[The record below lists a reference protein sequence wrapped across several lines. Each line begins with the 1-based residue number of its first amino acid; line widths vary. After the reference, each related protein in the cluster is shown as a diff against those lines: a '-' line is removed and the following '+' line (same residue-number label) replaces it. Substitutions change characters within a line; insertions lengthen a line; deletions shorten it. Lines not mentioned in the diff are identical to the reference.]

1 MFVADT
7 LLIEKAG
14 ISLLAMTGDEV
25 CVIGSTLSSPYA
37 PLRLAVF
44 NGLEGIR
51 LAAKARKERRLD
63 VAGVSYRPIADLSD
77 ALGRQEVLLVE
88 PA

>member
-25 CVIGSTLSSPYA
+25 CVIGSPLSSPYA
-37 PLRLAVF
+37 SLRLAVF
-44 NGLEGIR
+44 NGLEGSR
-51 LAAKARKERRLD
+51 LATRAHRERRLD
-63 VAGVSYRPIADLSD
+63 VGGVSYRLVADLSD